1 MQRAKSGRAP
11 IPGDDTMLISLSQAA
26 AAAAFRG
33 LVPEPQ

>member
-11 IPGDDTMLISLSQAA
+11 IPGDDTMLMSLSQ
-26 AAAAFRG
+26 AAFRG